1 MQNILQIEN
10 PSSDEELS
18 KAAIH
23 KAEMSLVELEARFE
37 AVRKLGLENLA
48 AEDGSIIANA
58 NKRSMG
64 IYQSQLISLLQVSLE
79 TLNAIFA
86 TQNEAL
92 GITPYI
98 LNRSALES
106 IATAIWLASFDTL
119 EKRAFNALRLTLD
132 NYKDSKRALQE
143 IAGEAGEVQALHDL
157 ATALLGDAK
166 RRFKA
171 FEGKQASGMPQ
182 HTQIVK
188 KADAIY
194 RRVRGK
200 RHLYQGLTS
209 WQICSGVAHGGQI
222 AIGNMPVFT
231 VLKDDGKR
239 YPKAS
244 TLSLMRAYPCFTLSM
259 RRLRRMTRSV
269 CGRSRPRRLRSFR
282 KTRDR
287 PILRCTRSSR
297 KPLTNVSGLRG
308 LFPRMRWHSSGT
320 ISTPGTA
327 NTVGWKAIS
336 LPLSTTL

>member
-10 PSSDEELS
+10 PISDEELS

-37 AVRKLGLENLA
+37 AVRKLKLEDLA

-64 IYQSQLISLLQVSLE
+64 IYQGQLISLLQVSLE

-171 FEGKQASGMPQ
+171 FEGKQAS
-182 HTQIVK
+182 
-188 KADAIY
+188 
-194 RRVRGK
+194 
-200 RHLYQGLTS
+200 
-209 WQICSGVAHGGQI
+209 
-222 AIGNMPVFT
+222 
-231 VLKDDGKR
+231 
-239 YPKAS
+239 
-244 TLSLMRAYPCFTLSM
+244 
-259 RRLRRMTRSV
+259 
-269 CGRSRPRRLRSFR
+269 
-282 KTRDR
+282 
-287 PILRCTRSSR
+287 
-297 KPLTNVSGLRG
+297 
-308 LFPRMRWHSSGT
+308 
-320 ISTPGTA
+320 
-327 NTVGWKAIS
+327 
-336 LPLSTTL
+336 

>member
-23 KAEMSLVELEARFE
+23 KAEMSLVELEARFK

-98 LNRSALES
+98 LNRSAWES

-244 TLSLMRAYPCFTLSM
+244 TLSLMLYPTIENLELFTEIYQKQCECSK
-259 RRLRRMTRSV
+259 V
-269 CGRSRPRRLRSFR
+269 
-282 KTRDR
+282 KTQD
-287 PILRCTRSSR
+287 
-297 KPLTNVSGLRG
+297 NG
-308 LFPRMRWHSSGT
+308 
-320 ISTPGTA
+320 
-327 NTVGWKAIS
+327 
-336 LPLSTTL
+336 

>member
-23 KAEMSLVELEARFE
+23 KAEMSLVELEARFK

-132 NYKDSKRALQE
+132 NYKDSKGHCKKLR
-143 IAGEAGEVQALHDL
+143 V
-157 ATALLGDAK
+157 
-166 RRFKA
+166 
-171 FEGKQASGMPQ
+171 KQARS
-182 HTQIVK
+182 
-188 KADAIY
+188 
-194 RRVRGK
+194 RRYMTSPRHCWVTPNVGS
-200 RHLYQGLTS
+200 RHL
-209 WQICSGVAHGGQI
+209 
-222 AIGNMPVFT
+222 
-231 VLKDDGKR
+231 
-239 YPKAS
+239 KAS
-244 TLSLMRAYPCFTLSM
+244 KHRGCLS
-259 RRLRRMTRSV
+259 
-269 CGRSRPRRLRSFR
+269 
-282 KTRDR
+282 
-287 PILRCTRSSR
+287 ILR
-297 KPLTNVSGLRG
+297 
-308 LFPRMRWHSSGT
+308 
-320 ISTPGTA
+320 
-327 NTVGWKAIS
+327 
-336 LPLSTTL
+336 